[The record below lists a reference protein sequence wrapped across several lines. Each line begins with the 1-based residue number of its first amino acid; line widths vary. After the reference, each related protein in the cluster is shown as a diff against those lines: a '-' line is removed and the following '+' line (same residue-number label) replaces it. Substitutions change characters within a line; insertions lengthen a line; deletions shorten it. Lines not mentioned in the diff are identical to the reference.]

1 MKSFVNWNEKKQKKY
16 TTSSTYNKNFKT
28 DDGAIQATKKQNN
41 HNQKTVSILDIANLQ
56 MKITHQIQKA
66 REKDYYQKNPYELTP
81 KEEQERRI
89 TRIKREEVWGR
100 LLKKDPPKHFS
111 MRFFDFSWF
120 IRGISLLLF
129 LILTFFVLITH
140 FNIETPF
147 HSAIIRLL
155 K

>member
-16 TTSSTYNKNFKT
+16 TTSSIYNKNFKT
-28 DDGAIQATKKQNN
+28 DDGAIQATKKPNN

-89 TRIKREEVWGR
+89 TRIKREEVWVR
-100 LLKKDPPKHFS
+100 L
-111 MRFFDFSWF
+111 
-120 IRGISLLLF
+120 
-129 LILTFFVLITH
+129 
-140 FNIETPF
+140 
-147 HSAIIRLL
+147 
-155 K
+155 

>member
-1 MKSFVNWNEKKQKKY
+1 MKPFVNWNEKKQKKY

-28 DDGAIQATKKQNN
+28 DDGVVQTTKKQNI

-56 MKITHQIQKA
+56 MKITNQIQKA

-89 TRIKREEVWGR
+89 TRIKREEAWGC
-100 LLKKDPPKHFS
+100 LLKKDSPKHFS
-111 MRFFDFSWF
+111 VRFFDFSRF

>member
-28 DDGAIQATKKQNN
+28 DDGVVQTTKKQNN

-81 KEEQERRI
+81 EEEQEKRI
-89 TRIKREEVWGR
+89 TRIKREDALGR
-100 LLKKDPPKHFS
+100 LLKQNKPTSSLNKTPPH
-111 MRFFDFSWF
+111 
-120 IRGISLLLF
+120 
-129 LILTFFVLITH
+129 ILTIIIIALIILIVA
-140 FNIETPF
+140 F
-147 HSAIIRLL
+147 S
-155 K
+155 